1 MMSRRTVLQGPALGG
16 LLASLAPAAGAG
28 AVAPPG
34 AAPAAQ
40 KDADQQAM
48 REVTTAIHDL
58 RDEIKR
64 QEGFWELGAVR
75 DPIRTFLRSAGKFPD
90 FLEVGVDI
98 WQQVY
103 DWHIRYH
110 LAPTVGRT
118 AEGRYT
124 ILLMATTIVMR
135 VETQPGFVGVPFDN
149 R

>member
-1 MMSRRTVLQGPALGG
+1 MMSRRTVLQGSALGG
-16 LLASLAPAAGAG
+16 VLASLAPVVGAA
-28 AVAPPG
+28 AVEPG

-40 KDADQQAM
+40 KDSDQQQSM
-48 REVTTAIHDL
+48 KEVTTAIHDL

-64 QEGFWELGAVR
+64 QEGFWELGVVR
-75 DPIRTFLRSAGKFPD
+75 DPIRTFLRSTGKFPD
-90 FLEVGVDI
+90 FLEVGIDV

-135 VETQPGFVGVPFDN
+135 VDTQPGFVGIPYDN